1 MKTISNLRLL
11 FTVCCL
17 IGLVG
22 CTNDELIAEQP
33 ATFTIEVQAEAFNS
47 QTPTRVVEEGYKTVF
62 KGGEQIG
69 ITAVKGGAVYAGMNN
84 IPFTYNAA
92 TNAWQLSNNTL
103 PQLYYYPDVTY
114 IAYYPYDAAM
124 SNKKSEQEII
134 DAFTP
139 QTDQS
144 TYAAYTASDLMTGEA
159 TVSAAGTSM
168 YTLSFQLAH
177 RMTLMIIYPRGQ
189 HYQAT
194 DGYDFYAPP
203 KEVTTLKVR
212 STTAAYEP
220 GDCTYRAIVAPGAV
234 DVAID
239 YVTVEDAALQYK
251 GKVTAEAGKYHEV
264 LLAPKSPVLPYTIS
278 PGDYFFVDGGLLPHN
293 IATLSETNKKYCVGI
308 VFHAGAGQD
317 DSFANYSAENMTGP
331 DIHGYVVALKD
342 AYPSDTDKKWGPR
355 SQFFGNGETTQFNG
369 YAKRSYADNG
379 DWRCQAAAEIRNFR
393 IAVPAPAMATN
404 WYLPSLAQLQA
415 VWNVYKHS
423 GGNPVYDSLQK
434 AGGEL
439 FADQPYWSVTEL
451 KKDDVYLFL
460 MQSGGGSSS
469 GKCSGYD
476 MNWGWN
482 AYYGIHL
489 TRVVLTF

>member
-1 MKTISNLRLL
+1 MKLINLAYLFLPLALL
-11 FTVCCL
+11 
-17 IGLVG
+17 G
-22 CTNDELIAEQP
+22 CQEKEENLGIP
-33 ATFTIEVQAEAFNS
+33 LSIEVHCNAFKGA
-47 QTPTRVVEEGYKTVF
+47 TAGKTRVVEEGYKTVF

-69 ITAVKGGAVYAGMNN
+69 ITAVKGGAVYAGMDN
-84 IPFTYNAA
+84 IPFTYDAA
-92 TNAWQLSNNTL
+92 TSAWQLSNNSL

-124 SNKKSEQEII
+124 SGKKSEQEII
-134 DAFTP
+134 DAFVP

-159 TVSAAGTSM
+159 SVAGSNGA
-168 YTLSFQLAH
+168 YTLTFDLQH
-177 RMTLMIIYPRGQ
+177 RMTLMIIHPRGQ
-189 HYQAT
+189 HYLAS
-194 DGYDFYAPP
+194 DGYNFYAPP
-203 KEVTTLKVR
+203 KEISTFQVR
-212 STTAAYEP
+212 STTTAYEP

-239 YVTVEDAALQYK
+239 YVTMEDAALQYK

-264 LLAPKSPVLPYTIS
+264 LLAPHNPALPYTIS
-278 PGDYFFVDGGLLPHN
+278 PGDYFFADGGLLPHDV
-293 IATLSETNKKYCVGI
+293 ATLSETNKKYCVGI
-308 VFHAGAGQD
+308 VFHAGAGTG
-317 DSFANYSAENMTGP
+317 DSIPNYSAESMTGP

-342 AYPSDTDKKWGPR
+342 AYASDTDKKWGPR
-355 SQFFGNGETTQFNG
+355 WQFFGNGETTQFNG

-451 KKDDVYLFL
+451 KRDDVYLFL
-460 MQSGGGSSS
+460 MQSGGASSS

-482 AYYGIHL
+482 AYSGIHL